1 MNLKCY
7 RALGSHFYRRGG
19 FPPLRQMS
27 SYSFSSQHAMDD
39 ETWPLMARNTVLNV
53 CPQGEKM
60 VVERL
65 GKFKRVQEPGWFLA
79 IPLVDRIAYRVDTR
93 EKAVKIPP
101 QSAITH
107 DNVSVEVSGNIY
119 TQFRDATKA
128 AYGSTNPLY
137 AIKQHAQSSM
147 RAAIGELELDEVAAA
162 LFDLL
167 LILASISPSQC

>member
-1 MNLKCY
+1 MMSHKCFTVL
-7 RALGSHFYRRGG
+7 ANHFPKRGG
-19 FPPLRQMS
+19 FLPRRQLS
-27 SYSFSSQHAMDD
+27 SYSFNSNHGVD
-39 ETWPLMARNTVLNV
+39 EEWPLVTRNTLLNV

-60 VVERL
+60 VIERL
-65 GKFKRVQEPGWFLA
+65 GKYERVQDSGWFLA

-93 EKAVKIPP
+93 EKAMKIPP

-107 DNVSVEVSGNIY
+107 DNVTVEVSGNLY
-119 TQFRDATKA
+119 TQFQDPTKA

-147 RAAIGELELDEVAAA
+147 RAAIGELELDEVAA

-167 LILASISPSQC
+167 LFLAAICPPVR

>member
-1 MNLKCY
+1 MSHKY
-7 RALGSHFYRRGG
+7 FRALGSQIPRRDALRS
-19 FPPLRQMS
+19 LRQLS
-27 SYSFSSQHAMDD
+27 SYSFSNPHGID
-39 ETWPLMARNTVLNV
+39 EEWPLVTRNTVLNV

-60 VVERL
+60 VIERL
-65 GKFKRVQEPGWFLA
+65 GRYERVQEPGWFLA
-79 IPLVDRIAYRVDTR
+79 IPLIDRIAYRVDTR

-107 DNVSVEVSGNIY
+107 DNVTVEVSGNLY
-119 TQFRDATKA
+119 TQFKDPTKA

-147 RAAIGELELDEVAAA
+147 RAAIGELELDEVAS

-167 LILASISPSQC
+167 LFLAATQPSVL